1 VDVLHYC
8 ADVTEER
15 KFEVMA
21 KEINRTQNNQSI
33 FAAWKGSKCYILR
46 PNRVSYNR
54 ADDGNN
60 SLTISTKKNGP

>member
-21 KEINRTQNNQSI
+21 KEIDRTQNNPSI
-33 FAAWKGSKCYILR
+33 FAAWKGSKCYI
-46 PNRVSYNR
+46 
-54 ADDGNN
+54 
-60 SLTISTKKNGP
+60 